1 MLELNKQESED
12 LGINILI
19 KNAAL
24 FPKKEPLFKKYIS
37 KIPVTESEIKLRQD
51 LAKDL
56 FKNKG
61 LRHMLAELLP
71 RFELMNSMAVKKS
84 ADTSTM
90 YKVSSRLAEL
100 ECFTELVNRISE
112 HAKTAEV
119 SSSWMKELFSI
130 TQAEAAKPDF
140 QRLCRELPGIA
151 KRMRGIRSVSIG
163 VNLDKNNIPFQ
174 ATLLD
179 IHTEPFRGKGGNLVS
194 KLFGGTSNSG
204 IAQLHSV
211 PSKSDGDM
219 LISIEDGGYG
229 VNPMMVPLFKDL
241 DEILKKT
248 SGSIDKEIKQYM
260 HIYSGLLGS
269 KYEELH
275 FTISMLDFLES
286 FSLPLCFPH
295 IMSAEKRTLEIEDCW
310 NINLAVDFKNENRIN
325 EVVTNDVQLTPE
337 KGFVLLTGPNS
348 GGKTVYAVMAS
359 QAQILAQ
366 LGLPVP
372 GSAAYISPVNRVLTH
387 FQIEER
393 PGELSGRFGEEI
405 QRMKEIIESLAL
417 IDATDGTSLLIM
429 NESFSS
435 TNTGESIVIAEDL
448 LKYFAKKG
456 VRGIFATHFHELAS
470 KLPLLKNENNF
481 ASGFISLVVRRGTHK
496 VQEDAPEGHSYAKE
510 LAKSLGLDLD
520 ALKA

>member
-1 MLELNKQESED
+1 MLQLNKQETED
-12 LGINILI
+12 IGINILI
-19 KNAAL
+19 KNAAGY
-24 FPKKEPLFKKYIS
+24 PRKEPLFNRFFAD
-37 KIPVTESEIKLRQD
+37 IPVTEADIKVRQE

-56 FKNKG
+56 FHNTS
-61 LRHMLAELLP
+61 LRQMLAELLP
-71 RFELMNSMAVKKS
+71 RFELMNSMANQKS

-90 YKVSSRLAEL
+90 YKVASRLGEL
-100 ECFTELVNRISE
+100 ECFTELVSRLAE

-119 SSSWMKELFSI
+119 SSDWMKELFTI
-130 TQAEAAKPDF
+130 AQTEAAKPDF
-140 QRLCRELPGIA
+140 QNLCRELPAIA

-163 VNLDKNNIPFQ
+163 VNLDKNFIPYQ

-179 IHTEPFRGKGGNLVS
+179 IHTVPFRGKGGNIVS
-194 KLFGGTSNSG
+194 KLFGGSSKAG

-211 PSKSDGDM
+211 PSKSEGDM
-219 LISIEDGGYG
+219 LVSLEDGGYG
-229 VNPMMVPLFKDL
+229 VNPLLVPLFKDL
-241 DEILKKT
+241 DDILKKT
-248 SGSIDKEIKQYM
+248 SGSIEKEIKQYM

-275 FTISMLDFLES
+275 FTISMLDFLAS
-286 FSLPLCFPH
+286 FNLPLCFPA
-295 IMSAEKRTLEIEDCW
+295 IMEPDKRKLEIEDCW
-310 NINLAVDFKNENRIN
+310 NINLAYDFKSENRIN
-325 EVVTNDVQLTPE
+325 EVVTNDVQLTPN

-372 GSAAYISPVNRVLTH
+372 GSAAFISPVNKIYTH

-393 PGELSGRFGEEI
+393 PGELTGRFGEEI
-405 QRMKEIIESLAL
+405 QRMKEIIESLDRITEA
-417 IDATDGTSLLIM
+417 DETSLLIM

-470 KLPLLKNENNF
+470 KLPLLNDDTNF
-481 ASGFISLVVRRGTHK
+481 ACGFVSLVVRRGTHK
-496 VQEDAPEGHSYAKE
+496 VQEDVPEGHSYAKE